1 MRTAAS
7 GIGMAALMFA
17 RRVAREDD
25 RTGCCSGPRET
36 GLACAAAVAEAARGR
51 PERLGVWILLVE
63 VSEDT
68 ETASAAKE
76 LG

>member
-1 MRTAAS
+1 MRTAVS
-7 GIGMAALMFA
+7 GIGTAILTSARFAAIA
-17 RRVAREDD
+17 EGGTD
-25 RTGCCSGPRET
+25 CCSGPRET

-51 PERLGVWILLVE
+51 TERLGVRILLVE

>member
-7 GIGMAALMFA
+7 GIGTAALTFA
-17 RRVAREDD
+17 RRIARGEE

-36 GLACAAAVAEAARGR
+36 GLACAVDVAEAARGR
-51 PERLGVWILLVE
+51 TERLGVWILLVE